1 MKPFDEDYIKNIFS
15 FNWYIEISEKM
26 SIANIFKFGKS
37 TLELLNIKKNFI
49 NENNF
54 YVKRQNKIAQL
65 YSKQKKRFF

>member
-1 MKPFDEDYIKNIFS
+1 MKHK
-15 FNWYIEISEKM
+15 
-26 SIANIFKFGKS
+26 NIFKFGKS

-65 YSKQKKRFF
+65 YSKQKKRFFCKIG

>member
-1 MKPFDEDYIKNIFS
+1 MKHK
-15 FNWYIEISEKM
+15 
-26 SIANIFKFGKS
+26 NIFKFGKS

-65 YSKQKKRFF
+65 YSKQKKMFFCKNCNSQKFIYLFI